1 MKHTVTATFKTYT
14 AAQHALLTLEANGF
28 SERDISVLV
37 ADKTNGK
44 SFNIED
50 ASKAPEG
57 AAVGGIAG
65 GVIGAIAAGLTA
77 VGSIV
82 IPGAGLLVAGPIV
95 AALAGGAVGAASGS
109 LLGSLVGLGIPE
121 HEAKRYEDEISKGSV
136 LVAVDA
142 EGSDRAKLVKEIFE
156 GEDAY
161 HIAA

>member
-28 SERDISVLV
+28 TERDISVLV
-37 ADKTNGK
+37 ADKTAGK
-44 SFNIED
+44 SFNIEE
-50 ASKAPEG
+50 ASKVPEG
-57 AAVGGIAG
+57 AAVGGVAG
-65 GVIGAIAAGLTA
+65 GIIGAIAASMTA

-109 LLGSLVGLGIPE
+109 LIGSLVGLGIPE

-136 LVAVDA
+136 LVAVEA
-142 EGSDRAKLVKEIFE
+142 EGSERTKLAKEIFK

-161 HIAA
+161 NIAA